1 MIDELKMFAGRK
13 HLGPL
18 DKAVIKS
25 VKAKIEVAKMIILQG
40 HIEYSSK
47 KLAFKMDDI
56 INRLLKSGHYEKEFL
71 LDVIEDLSQRKW
83 SKPKIVAYLD
93 ILDVEDRT

>member
-40 HIEYSSK
+40 HIEEIK
-47 KLAFKMDDI
+47 GLEELLARTD
-56 INRLLKSGHYEKEFL
+56 LLKAERRVYEMALVAKEEELNNFL
-71 LDVIEDLSQRKW
+71 GIPNDGKNENDKL
-83 SKPKIVAYLD
+83 PKV
-93 ILDVEDRT
+93 